1 MDLIYADAN
10 RVEIGVLQIYEL
22 DLAFGSSENDFELRV
37 ALSSH
42 CCQAGY
48 YIYIDRTEYGGI
60 IDAVEVDTENNEVI
74 YSGRTWH
81 GILNSRIIEPASG
94 DSHYIVNNDAQA
106 ALVTLI
112 YQIGLSGL
120 FYVPQMYAGCQI
132 SNYKMDRYITA
143 YDGIRKMLGK
153 YGAKL
158 CLTYDASLA
167 SVVTDVVQSSD
178 LFRHTEDC
186 LSSDLLDF
194 QVKRT
199 ISAGKTNH
207 LVCLGSGEMADR
219 MVVHLYADAAGNIS
233 QTQTITDLDEYEAVF
248 DFPNA
253 ESEEDLI
260 AYGTERFEELLQQ
273 DKLSVSFTDEADD
286 IFDVGDIVGATES
299 VTGISVT
306 VPITKKIVN
315 IKSGEL
321 SVSYQTDAEQAEVEY
336 Q

>member
-22 DLAFGSSENDFELRV
+22 DLAFGSDENDFELRV

-106 ALVTLI
+106 ALYSLI
-112 YQIGLSGL
+112 PQIGLDDL
-120 FYVPQMYAGCQI
+120 FYVTQMYADVTI
-132 SNYKMDRYITA
+132 RNYKMDRYVAA
-143 YDGIRKMLGK
+143 YDGIRKMFSK
-153 YGAKL
+153 YGL
-158 CLTYDASLA
+158 RLSLYYDASLA
-167 SVVTDVVQSSD
+167 AVVTDAVPIVD
-178 LFRHTEDC
+178 HTQRTQAF

-194 QVKRT
+194 QIKRT

-207 LVCLGSGEMADR
+207 LVCLGSGELADR

-260 AYGTERFEELLQQ
+260 TYGTERFEELLQQ

-286 IFDVGDIVGATES
+286 NYEIGDIVGATENT
-299 VTGISVT
+299 TGISVA
-306 VPITKKIVN
+306 VPITKKIVS

-321 SVSYQTDAEQAEVEY
+321 SVSYQTDAEQAEIEY
-336 Q
+336 L